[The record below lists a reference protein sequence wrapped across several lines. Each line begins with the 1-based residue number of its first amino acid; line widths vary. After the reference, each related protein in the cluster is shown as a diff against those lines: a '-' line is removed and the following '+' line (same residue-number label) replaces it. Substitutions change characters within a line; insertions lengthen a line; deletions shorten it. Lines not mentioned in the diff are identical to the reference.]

1 MQALPLIALPG
12 ISPRIVTGERADRS
26 LGALLAALVIG
37 GIVDNSDPSPR
48 HYTGEDAG
56 RQVRGSA
63 NAPENKQLM
72 PEPFALHFVHPLAVR
87 RNFEQSVPARGRG

>member
-1 MQALPLIALPG
+1 RRANQSAWRCGGRIGGEKCHLCIRFKVLPIYRLD
-12 ISPRIVTGERADRS
+12 TDRS
-26 LGALLAALVIG
+26 LGALLATLAIG

-63 NAPENKQLM
+63 NGREN
-72 PEPFALHFVHPLAVR
+72 EATHA
-87 RNFEQSVPARGRG
+87 